1 MGAVQQT
8 NAIYLTISNGQLTRR
23 FNSPTKTSKERVNKK
38 GTTVHEEFYKGWKGR
53 ITGIAI
59 QEHKEYGKFWNVT
72 ITDEQGDAIIQMNYS
87 SGYSAAFLKT
97 LPNIDLKS
105 DIVFSPSMKIE
116 GDKKKATVFI
126 SQHGKPIKWAYTKD
140 DPKGLPEL
148 KQVKFKNKVSWDD
161 SDIMEFLE
169 KMVFTEIVP
178 KLPKAGGAADA
189 DVPLPDEQDA
199 EELEL
204 EAEAKKVKDKLPF

>member
-1 MGAVQQT
+1 MGAVLQT
-8 NAIYLTISNGQLTRR
+8 NAIYLTISNGQLCRR
-23 FNSPTKTSKERVNKK
+23 FQSPTKTSKERVNKK

-53 ITGIAI
+53 ITGIAV
-59 QEHKEYGKFWNVT
+59 QEHKEFGKFWNVT
-72 ITDEQGDAIIQMNYS
+72 IADEQGEAIIQMNYS

-97 LPNIDLKS
+97 LPNIDLNS

-140 DPKGLPEL
+140 EPNGLPEL
-148 KQVKFKNKVSWDD
+148 VKQKVKGKVVWDD
-161 SDIMEFLE
+161 SEICEFLE
-169 KMVFTEIVP
+169 KMVFTQIVP
-178 KLPKAGGAADA
+178 KLGKGAEEV
-189 DVPLPDEQDA
+189 DVPLPEDTDP

-204 EAEAKKVKDKLPF
+204 EAEAQKVKGKLPF

>member
-1 MGAVQQT
+1 MGAVLQT
-8 NAIYLTISNGQLTRR
+8 NAIYLTISNGQLCRR
-23 FNSPTKTSKERVNKK
+23 FQSPTKTSKERVNKK

-53 ITGIAI
+53 ITGIAV
-59 QEHKEYGKFWNVT
+59 QEHKEFGKFWNVT
-72 ITDEQGDAIIQMNYS
+72 IADEQGEAIIQMNYS

-97 LPNIDLKS
+97 LPNIDLNS

-148 KQVKFKNKVSWDD
+148 RKLKVKGKEQWDD

-169 KMVFTEIVP
+169 KMVMTEIVP
-178 KLPKAGGAADA
+178 KLGKGAEEV
-189 DVPLPDEQDA
+189 DVPLPDEQDP

-204 EAEAKKVKDKLPF
+204 EAEAKKVKNKLPF